1 MSLLQRR
8 RAALRLA
15 LAGLVLAWLPAGAGA
30 VEEVAYVLALI
41 PGAPP
46 VTLSKRWTPVIE
58 HVSKETGIRLRLQ
71 LFDRMAEFEREIWKG
86 PPDFIFASPIQTV
99 VAREFAG
106 FIPLVRDRRPVEI
119 GLFVRQ
125 DSPIRGID
133 DLRGKKIAF
142 VGNKNICSV
151 FMQHELTSY
160 GRKLDFDREYAGSTK
175 NVLVNVI
182 LGKVDAGA
190 VFGPE
195 LEREPADTRAQLREI
210 VKTPQIA
217 PHPLSA
223 HPRVPAEVREA
234 VKRSLLR
241 LAATPA
247 GAELLKPMRLDEL
260 VEADYDRDYRRLE
273 EIDIKKMT
281 NWGE

>member
-1 MSLLQRR
+1 MLRMLHRVCRLGLLVIL
-8 RAALRLA
+8 AA
-15 LAGLVLAWLPAGAGA
+15 GGISQTA
-30 VEEVAYVLALI
+30 VAADKVYSVAVI

-46 VTLSKRWTPVIE
+46 VTMSKRWQPILDQLARD
-58 HVSKETGIRLRLQ
+58 TGIQFRLQ

-86 PPDFIFASPIQTV
+86 SADFIYASPVQTV
-99 VAREFAG
+99 VAREAAG
-106 FIPLVRDRRPVEI
+106 YIPLVRDGRLVEI

-125 DSPIRGID
+125 DSPIRTID
-133 DLRGKKIAF
+133 DLRGRKIAF

-151 FMQHELTSY
+151 YMQHELMGY
-160 GRKLDFDREYAGSTK
+160 GRKLDFEREYAGSTK
-175 NVLVNVI
+175 NVLINVI

-190 VFGPE
+190 VFSPE
-195 LEREPADTRAQLREI
+195 MEREPADTQAQLREI
-210 VKTPQIA
+210 VTTPKIA

-223 HPRVPAEVREA
+223 HPRVPAEARDA
-234 VKRSLLR
+234 VKKSLLK

-273 EIDIKKMT
+273 VIDIKGLT